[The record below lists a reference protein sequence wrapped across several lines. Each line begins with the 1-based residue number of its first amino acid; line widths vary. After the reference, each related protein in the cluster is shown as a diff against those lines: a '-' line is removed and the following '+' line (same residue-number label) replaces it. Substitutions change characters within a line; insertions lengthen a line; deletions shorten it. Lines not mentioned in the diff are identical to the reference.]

1 MRVSREQATE
11 NRERVIDVASRLFR
25 EFGFDG
31 IGIAELMKNAG
42 LTQGGFYKQFKSKDD
57 LAVLATERAAQRAAE
72 RWEMAASEQPD
83 HPLDAI
89 LDLYMSAGHRDDRAD
104 GCPLTALGSDAARQ
118 GSEVKAAFE
127 QGVRAYLQ
135 TLEKLLPEA
144 SEGQRAAIM
153 AMMVGAVTLSRMV
166 NDPELSKA
174 ILKGAATQ
182 IRSLEAD

>member
-42 LTQGGFYKQFKSKDD
+42 LTQGGFYKQFKSKED
-57 LAVLATERAAQRAAE
+57 LVAQATERAARHAAE
-72 RWEMAASEQPD
+72 RWEKAASTRPD
-83 HPLDAI
+83 HPLEAI
-89 LDLYMSAGHRDDRAD
+89 LDLYISTGHRDERAE

-118 GSEVKAAFE
+118 GGEVKAAFE
-127 QGVRAYLQ
+127 HGIRAYLQ
-135 TLEKLLPEA
+135 TLEKLLPGT

-153 AMMVGAVTLSRMV
+153 SMMVGAVTLSRTV
-166 NDPELSKA
+166 NDPALSRAVLEGTKA
-174 ILKGAATQ
+174 Q
-182 IRSLEAD
+182 IRALAAG